1 MLNPSEQSRFCKAR
15 RAVIEK
21 EFSHLNPEQRRAV
34 LSTEGPLLLLAGA
47 GSGKTTVLINRVAN
61 LMKYGRGSDCDEV
74 SDLVTCDDLVFL
86 EGYAANPV
94 PEGKERAERL
104 CRVDPAA
111 PWSILAITFTNKAA
125 GELKTRLERML
136 GPSAN
141 DIWASTFHSCCAK
154 ILRRDIDKLG
164 YASSFTIYDTADS
177 ERVIKDILKERNIDD
192 KAFPPKTVLGYISRA
207 KDAMKMAADYVE
219 ECNKGGDYRLQ
230 KIAGIYAEYE
240 KRLKGANALDFD
252 DLIFCTVRL
261 LQLDEDTRRY
271 YQRKFRYVLVD
282 EYQDTNNMQY
292 QLSSLLAG
300 GYENFC
306 VVGDDDQS
314 IYRFRGATIEN
325 ILSFEKQYD
334 GCRTIRLEQNYRST
348 QNILKA
354 ANSVIQN
361 NAGRKGKELW
371 TQHGEGDKIQLYT
384 AMNQDDEARYV
395 ASEILAGYSDGRHW
409 KDFAILYRMNAQSR
423 ELEMAFKRNGVP
435 YRIIG
440 GTRFFDR
447 AEVKDMLAYL
457 CVVNNPGDDLRLQ
470 RIINNPP
477 RGIGQ
482 KTVDTAQLLA
492 VQTGRSLWDVISHAR
507 EYPDLQKAAAKLA
520 AFVTLIE
527 NLRRH
532 AGEMPLTEFY
542 DALCADSGYAVAL
555 EAKDTVEDRT
565 RLENVRELQSSIRN
579 YLDNAEEP
587 SLSGFLDEIALYTD
601 LDNHDPNE
609 ESVVMMTMH
618 SAKGLEFPVVF
629 VVGTEE
635 GIFPGI
641 RSIGD
646 AEEMEEER
654 RLCYVA
660 MTRAKER
667 LYMVCANQRML
678 YGRTSANRPSRFL
691 EEIPE
696 EHVERSGQA
705 PMSGQWRIEESSWR
719 PEREFYDDEEGGYS
733 YGEGR
738 RSGGFSYGGS
748 GYSSGGHSA
757 GGGYPSGEGYQSRR
771 PAYGQRRPGSAAPT
785 SHPAR
790 SKQSI
795 LKAAAKAAPP
805 LPDFQKGEMVM
816 HKAFGK
822 GMILSLSKMGGDALI
837 EVAFDN
843 VGTKKLMLRSAAQ
856 YMEKL

>member
-1 MLNPSEQSRFCKAR
+1 MLNPSEQTRFCKAR
-15 RAVIEK
+15 RAAIEHD
-21 EFSHLNPEQRRAV
+21 FGHLNPQQRTAV
-34 LSTEGPLLLLAGA
+34 VATEGPLLLLAGA

-74 SDLVTCDDLVFL
+74 SDFVTADDLAFL
-86 EGYAANPV
+86 ESYAAKPS

-104 CRVDPAA
+104 CRVDPAV

-125 GELKTRLERML
+125 GELKARLERML

-141 DIWASTFHSCCAK
+141 DIWASTFHSCCAR

-164 YASSFTIYDTADS
+164 YATSFTIYDTADS
-177 ERVIKDILKERNIDD
+177 ERVVKDILKEKNIDD
-192 KAFPPKTVLGYISRA
+192 KAFPPKTILGYISRA
-207 KDAMKMAADYVE
+207 KDAMKLAPAYVE
-219 ECNKGGDYRLQ
+219 ECQKTGDYRLQ
-230 KIAGIYAEYE
+230 RIASIYAEYE
-240 KRLKGANALDFD
+240 KRLKAANALDFD
-252 DLIFCTVRL
+252 DLILRTVLL
-261 LQLDEDTRRY
+261 LQQDEDTRQY

-282 EYQDTNNMQY
+282 EYQDTNNLQY
-292 QLSSLLAG
+292 QLASLLAG
-300 GYENFC
+300 GYENLC

-325 ILSFEKQYD
+325 ILSFENQYKD
-334 GCRTIRLEQNYRST
+334 CRTIRLEQNYRST

-361 NAGRKGKELW
+361 NTGRKGKELW
-371 TQHGEGDKIQLYT
+371 TQHGEGDKLQLYT

-395 ASEILAGYSDGRHW
+395 ASEILSGYSAGRHW

-457 CVVNNPGDDLRLQ
+457 CVINNPGDDLRLQ

-482 KTVDTAQLLA
+482 KTVDTAQQLA
-492 VQTGRSLWDVISHAR
+492 VQTGRSLWEVISHAR
-507 EYPDLQKAAAKLA
+507 DYPDLQKAAAKLA
-520 AFVTLIE
+520 VFTGLIT
-527 NLRRH
+527 NLRQQ
-532 AGEMPLTEFY
+532 AGEMSLTEFY
-542 DALCADSGYAVAL
+542 DVLCADSGYAIAL

-565 RLENVRELQSSIRN
+565 RLENVRELQSSIQN

-629 VVGTEE
+629 VVGAEE

-678 YGRTSANRPSRFL
+678 YGRTSSNRPSRFL

-719 PEREFYDDEEGGYS
+719 PEREFYDEEESGYS
-733 YGEGR
+733 YGEGH
-738 RSGGFSYGGS
+738 RSGGYSYGGS
-748 GYSSGGHSA
+748 GYPSSGGYSS
-757 GGGYPSGEGYQSRR
+757 GGGYQSRR
-771 PAYGQRRPGSAAPT
+771 PAYGQSRPGGGSPV
-785 SHPAR
+785 SRPAR

-822 GMILSLSKMGGDALI
+822 GMILSLSKMGNDALI